1 MNSIKLRDPN
11 ALVSTGWLEDHLEDP
26 NLRIFDC
33 TTRLVADPGGKRPYV
48 AEPCL
53 QEYEVGHIPGAG
65 YFDLQKNFSDRDSPY
80 GMSLIDPVLIGEAF
94 AKRGIDDN
102 SRVILY
108 CRRGVSWSARFWWML
123 KWLGFDNASIL
134 DGGHEKW
141 ESEGR
146 VLSSAPCSYPAGT
159 LQIKPRLKL
168 FVKKAEVLSAIDE
181 PSICLVSAL
190 GADIHRGKV
199 TAFGRP
205 GRIPG
210 SINVPQKELL
220 DPATGMFKTPK
231 EIYRHFAK
239 AHETSHKGFITYCG
253 SGIFASVDAFWLYQ
267 LGYDNVAV
275 YDNSMSEWGPDSSL
289 PMECDPDIGLNTA
302 L

>member
-11 ALVSTGWLEDHLEDP
+11 ALVSTSWLEDHLGDP

-33 TTRLVADPGGKRPYV
+33 TTRLVADEGGKRPYV
-48 AEPCL
+48 AKPCL
-53 QEYEVGHIPGAG
+53 HEYEVGHIPGAG
-65 YFDLQKNFSDRDSPY
+65 YFDLQKDFSDQDSPY
-80 GMSLIDPVLIGEAF
+80 GMTLTDPVHIGAAF
-94 AKRGIDDN
+94 AKRGIDNN

-141 ESEGR
+141 ESEGHP
-146 VLSSAPCSYPAGT
+146 LSSVPCRYPAAT
-159 LQIKPRLKL
+159 LHIMPRPEL
-168 FVKKAEVLSAIDE
+168 FVGKAEVRSAIHD
-181 PSICLVSAL
+181 PSTCLVSAL
-190 GADIHRGKV
+190 GADLHSGKV

-220 DPATGMFKTPK
+220 DPATGLFKTPE
-231 EIYRHFAK
+231 EISRHFAEAQK
-239 AHETSHKGFITYCG
+239 SGHKGFITYCG

-275 YDNSMSEWGPDSSL
+275 YDNSMSEWGADTSL
-289 PMECDPDIGLNTA
+289 PMECDGNTTG
-302 L
+302 